1 LKDCWQRWPK
11 AFSVNRK
18 ELVFE
23 LLPKQPSR
31 NFYRNLPYY
40 LLFPFCEGKYRLKWG
55 VSFTENIDL
64 DFGSTKSLAEADAE
78 ANMPVVAIVS
88 RDWYYRTKVFPGA
101 TPVED
106 KQFELWDQAVARWF
120 NEHMEFNKR
129 IRPYGFLNYGD
140 WFGERGGNWGNNE
153 YDTAHGLFMDF
164 IRTGNRDHFH
174 WAQRAAQHD
183 ADVDCMHAYPD
194 SYYVGGKYTH
204 SISHTGGCL
213 LGRKLTLPLSGG
225 IGLAS
230 NGHTWFNGMIDD
242 WLLTGNA
249 RVQKAARQL
258 GEHILW
264 NTTIDEKNFGIYLR
278 AQGYPL
284 MALAALYNLTDDP
297 LYRQK
302 ADEIAA
308 FVIKK
313 QQFDKGGAWYSL
325 AADSWHSGDKCG
337 EPVQVCFQVGLISM
351 GMQAYHKMTH
361 NPDAAKSLI
370 ASCGWLANSWNREA
384 NGWPFVA
391 TWDGKP
397 LGREPN
403 SEGNMDI
410 APPLAY
416 TALLAADERFYEI
429 ARRTIE
435 ATQFKKI
442 GGMGKNISGRIL
454 FGSDLIDGIYQWQV
468 MHPDAPRVCPD
479 ESVGQIKDGTLLKQ
493 D

>member
-1 LKDCWQRWPK
+1 
-11 AFSVNRK
+11 
-18 ELVFE
+18 
-23 LLPKQPSR
+23 
-31 NFYRNLPYY
+31 
-40 LLFPFCEGKYRLKWG
+40 
-55 VSFTENIDL
+55 
-64 DFGSTKSLAEADAE
+64 
-78 ANMPVVAIVS
+78 
-88 RDWYYRTKVFPGA
+88 
-101 TPVED
+101 
-106 KQFELWDQAVARWF
+106 
-120 NEHMEFNKR
+120 
-129 IRPYGFLNYGD
+129 
-140 WFGERGGNWGNNE
+140 
-153 YDTAHGLFMDF
+153 
-164 IRTGNRDHFH
+164 
-174 WAQRAAQHD
+174 
-183 ADVDCMHAYPD
+183 
-194 SYYVGGKYTH
+194 
-204 SISHTGGCL
+204 
-213 LGRKLTLPLSGG
+213 
-225 IGLAS
+225 
-230 NGHTWFNGMIDD
+230 MIDD
-242 WLLTGNA
+242 WFLTGNA
-249 RVQKAARQL
+249 RVQKAAFQL

-370 ASCGWLANSWNREA
+370 ASCGWLANSWSREA

-435 ATQFKKI
+435 AMPLKKI
-442 GGMGKNISGRIL
+442 GGVGKGISARIL

-479 ESVGQIKDGTLLKQ
+479 EPIGQIKDGTLLKQ